1 MNEPV
6 RLISTD
12 FDGTIFAE
20 TDSPAIAPVLQQAL
34 RDAQQAGARWVINT
48 GRDLDSLMDAARSA
62 PPARLADYLVLVER
76 EIYVRNGQDFDPL
89 PDWNRRCREDHA
101 ALFERVRRDVP
112 RLRRWINERFEAAVF
127 DDEWSPLCIV
137 ARDNP
142 AADEILLYL
151 QDYCREVP
159 HLAIMRNDVYA
170 RMCHDHYDK
179 GTALSEIARRHG
191 WGPEAAFAAGDHF
204 NDLPMLSTRHATRL
218 AAPSN
223 AIDRVKQ
230 AVREQGGWVASQP
243 HGFGVAEALAHY
255 RALAQA
261 SGPI

>member
-1 MNEPV
+1 MNQPV

-20 TDSPAIAPVLQQAL
+20 SESPSIAAVLQQTL
-34 RDAQQAGARWVINT
+34 RAAQLGGARWVINT
-48 GRDLDSLMDAARSA
+48 GRDLASLLDAAQSA
-62 PPARLADYLVLVER
+62 THALTADYLVLVER
-76 EIYVRNGQDFDPL
+76 EIYVRNGKDFDPL
-89 PDWNRRCREDHA
+89 PHWNRRCHEDHA
-101 ALFERVRRDVP
+101 ALFELVRRDVP
-112 RLRRWINERFEAAVF
+112 RLRRWITERFEAAVF

-142 AADEILLYL
+142 AADQILAYL
-151 QDYCREVP
+151 EAYCREVP
-159 HLAIMRNDVYA
+159 HLAVMRNDVYA

-179 GTALSEIARRHG
+179 GTALSEIARQHG
-191 WGPEAAFAAGDHF
+191 LGPEVVFAAGDHF
-204 NDLPMLSTRHATRL
+204 NDLPMLSTRHAARL

-230 AVREQGGWVASQP
+230 AVRAQGGWVASQP

-255 RALAQA
+255 GARPGVL
-261 SGPI
+261 G